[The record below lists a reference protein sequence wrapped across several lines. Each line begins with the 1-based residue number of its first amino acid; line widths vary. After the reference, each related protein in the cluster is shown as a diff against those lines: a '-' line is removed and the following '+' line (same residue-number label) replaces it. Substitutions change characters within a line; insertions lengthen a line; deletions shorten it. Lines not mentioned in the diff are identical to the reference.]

1 MATFQFDVVGIGL
14 NSVDLLCRVKEFPV
28 FNTKSSLDDVSR
40 QGGGQ
45 AATAMAALSRLEM
58 KTAFIG
64 VVGDDDDGFFSVSS
78 LKAAGVNVEGIVVRP
93 DLATQFSVIV
103 VQSDGDDEE
112 RGGRTIL
119 WRREVI
125 LRSEDVREDIVKSAR
140 MIHIDGHSLEAEI
153 LAAQWAREEGIPVSF
168 DAERVVPGVEE
179 LISLTD
185 YLVASE
191 GFPSAFSGSADPK
204 VALKKIHSLGPR
216 VAAMTKGPRGAL
228 AFDGE
233 RFYDSP
239 GFPVNVVDTTGAG
252 DVFHAG
258 FIYGVLREFELSQ
271 TLRFANALAALS
283 CRELGGRAGLCGLK
297 EAKNLIAKFP
307 DLKAE

>member
-1 MATFQFDVVGIGL
+1 METFRFDVVGIGL
-14 NSVDLLCRVKEFPV
+14 NSVDLLCRVKRFPV
-28 FNTKSSLDDVSR
+28 FNTKNSIDDVSR

-45 AATAMAALSRLEM
+45 AATAVAALSCLEM

-64 VVGDDDDGFFSVSS
+64 VVGDDEEGVFSVSS
-78 LKAAGVNVEGIVVRP
+78 LEAAGVNVEGVVVQP
-93 DLATQFSVIV
+93 GLATQFAVII

-119 WRREVI
+119 WQREVI
-125 LRSEDVREDIVKSAR
+125 LRPEDVRKDIVKSAR
-140 MIHIDGHSLEAEI
+140 MIHLDGHSLEAEI
-153 LAAQWAREEGIPVSF
+153 RAALWAREEEILVSF

-191 GFPSAFSGSADPK
+191 GFPLEFSGSTDPK
-204 VALKKIHSLGPR
+204 EALKKIHSLGPC

-239 GFPVNVVDTTGAG
+239 GFPVSVEDTTGAG

-258 FIYGVLREFELSQ
+258 FIYGVLQGFELSR
-271 TLRFANALAALS
+271 TLRFANALAALN
-283 CRELGGRAGLCGLK
+283 CRELNNRTGLCGL
-297 EAKNLIAKFP
+297 EEVENFIAKFP
-307 DLKAE
+307 DSEAE